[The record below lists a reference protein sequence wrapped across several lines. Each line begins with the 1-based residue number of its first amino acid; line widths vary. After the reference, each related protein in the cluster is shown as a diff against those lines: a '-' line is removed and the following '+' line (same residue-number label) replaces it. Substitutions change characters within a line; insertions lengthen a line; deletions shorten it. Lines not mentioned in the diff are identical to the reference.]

1 MIGGGVSESGFS
13 FYVKL
18 FASSLSFV
26 MSNMF
31 LKLLSIFF
39 VSLQFVPIELLKS
52 YSFISIWL
60 CFSVAGIFAYYWC
73 LIFLPVRCLNFD
85 EILFKL
91 PSLKLAVIWML
102 FSSLF
107 MPYSIY
113 NFVDGYWY
121 FTRYVLIMTSSFY
134 LLMMYLHYF
143 PEADGGTSFRP
154 KGFIKKKL
162 DYIARR
168 FSLAVENVKQFL
180 FCGSIALNI
189 PLISIILIIISI
201 SSINQAMSTNLE
213 VMKLS
218 LMKISYGQVYFWKIN
233 DKDVYCSFDLLSNPQ
248 GCLIKY
254 SYLQEAYDRLINIVP
269 FFLKNSVQIIGGM
282 FFIFASLG
290 YFFGNILCIIESVI
304 FIFLCRMNY
313 HGKGYRIIQISA
325 SPRPFALVS
334 LLMVLSIS
342 LSFGTVS
349 VLYDTL
355 SVIDVIRHGLYAILQ
370 IYVTS
375 GITLLILLKT
385 KKFGYA
391 IRKIK

>member
-201 SSINQAMSTNLE
+201 SSINQAMSTNFDVVKKEQVTSDQQYQVDGAKDITFQVRFWGDNLITPLSPLFKDLE

-233 DKDVYCSFDLLSNPQ
+233 DK
-248 GCLIKY
+248 LIK
-254 SYLQEAYDRLINIVP
+254 
-269 FFLKNSVQIIGGM
+269 
-282 FFIFASLG
+282 
-290 YFFGNILCIIESVI
+290 
-304 FIFLCRMNY
+304 
-313 HGKGYRIIQISA
+313 
-325 SPRPFALVS
+325 
-334 LLMVLSIS
+334 
-342 LSFGTVS
+342 
-349 VLYDTL
+349 
-355 SVIDVIRHGLYAILQ
+355 
-370 IYVTS
+370 
-375 GITLLILLKT
+375 
-385 KKFGYA
+385 
-391 IRKIK
+391 